1 MKERAGI
8 IFGIGGCFLLV
19 KPYFDMKEILPVF
32 EKMIH
37 ECYDRNV
44 SYKTIKKANAKK
56 TLILHKVK
64 VFDKMV
70 S

>member
-1 MKERAGI
+1 MIAGSEQMKERAGI

-37 ECYDRNV
+37 ECFQMLLV
-44 SYKTIKKANAKK
+44 MIGMFLIKPSKK
-56 TLILHKVK
+56 QMRRKR
-64 VFDKMV
+64 
-70 S
+70 